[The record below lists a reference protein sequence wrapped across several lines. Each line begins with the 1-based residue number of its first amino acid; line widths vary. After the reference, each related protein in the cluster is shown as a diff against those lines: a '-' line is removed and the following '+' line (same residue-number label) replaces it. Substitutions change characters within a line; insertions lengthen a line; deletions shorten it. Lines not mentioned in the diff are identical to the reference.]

1 LLSVGLGSHT
11 TLAFAFVLILAGNMT
26 ELKWRKTLLETPSGF
41 ALFAVDEDV
50 LKEPDVP
57 IQFYSFPTLVS
68 SLPFSSGPCN

>member
-1 LLSVGLGSHT
+1 
-11 TLAFAFVLILAGNMT
+11 MT

-57 IQFYSFPTLVS
+57 IQFYSSPTLVS